1 MGRKLAII
9 GGGGH
14 GKVVKEVAESML
26 DEDGN
31 DLYASIIFLDDKAPE
46 AVGKIAEMAKNM
58 ICLLV

>member
-31 DLYASIIFLDDKAPE
+31 DLYASIIFLDDKAP
-46 AVGKIAEMAKNM
+46 VSYTHLTLPTIA
-58 ICLLV
+58 